1 MRLLIAV
8 VLSATIVAGGTPQD
22 TAAGADSW
30 PHFRGSRHLTG
41 VSTSEVSTELSLAW
55 EFDTGEMIDSSAA
68 IVDGTVYVGSQA
80 GELHA
85 VDLATGEPVWK
96 YTTVDPIGESS
107 PAVSGGV
114 VYIGDL
120 GGRVHA
126 VDAATGEGIWTFETE
141 SEIKASPVVED
152 GKVLIGSYDLYLY
165 AIDAATGELA
175 WKVPTDGPV
184 HATVVVRDGVVYS
197 TGCDGFL
204 RALRIEDGTEVF
216 SFDAGAYTGASP
228 ALEGDR
234 LYFGTFANE
243 VLAVDI
249 SERRAIWQYLPRRQ
263 FPFYS
268 SPAIADGR
276 VVVGGRDKVVHALD
290 TETGES
296 AWTFEARSRVDSS
309 PAISGG
315 RVYVGSHDGRLYVLD
330 LASGEKL
337 WEFEAG
343 GALAASPAIADGYVV
358 IGSADGRLYAL
369 R

>member
-1 MRLLIAV
+1 MA
-8 VLSATIVAGGTPQD
+8 SAGPPQE
-22 TAAGADSW
+22 TAAAPDAWS
-30 PHFRGSRHLTG
+30 HFRGSPNLTG
-41 VSTSEVSTELSLAW
+41 VSESEVATELSLQW
-55 EFDTGEMIDSSAA
+55 EFDAGEMIDSSAA

-85 VDLATGEPVWK
+85 LDLATGQPLWK

-107 PAVSGGV
+107 PAVSETAV
-114 VYIGDL
+114 FIGDL
-120 GGRVHA
+120 AGIVHA
-126 VDAATGEGIWTFETE
+126 VDRTTGEALWTFETE

-175 WKVPTDGPV
+175 WRVPTDGPV
-184 HATVVVRDGVVYS
+184 HATVVVRDGIVYS
-197 TGCDGFL
+197 AGCDGFL
-204 RALRIEDGTEVF
+204 RALRVRDGTEVF

-228 ALEGDR
+228 ALDGDR

-249 SERRAIWQYLPRRQ
+249 AARGVIWQYLPRRQ

-268 SPAIADGR
+268 SPAIADGL

-290 TETGES
+290 AETGES
-296 AWTFEARSRVDSS
+296 AWTFEARARVDSS
-309 PAISGG
+309 PAIAGG

-330 LASGEKL
+330 LSTGEKL

-343 GALAASPAIADGYVV
+343 GALSASPSIADGYVV